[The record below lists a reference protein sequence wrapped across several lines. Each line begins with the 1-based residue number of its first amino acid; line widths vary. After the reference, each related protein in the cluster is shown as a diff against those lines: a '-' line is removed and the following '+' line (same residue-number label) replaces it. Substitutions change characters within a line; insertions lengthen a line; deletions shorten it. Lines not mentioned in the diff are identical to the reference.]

1 MGIFCL
7 LGGPIANRIGLKYTL
22 TLGAV
27 GYPVYSYDY
36 IFRLWYRSM
45 GPSANEEIGRAY
57 MLIIDM
63 ELFGLFFSGL

>member
-27 GYPVYSYDY
+27 GYPVYSYVSVMLEGKE
-36 IFRLWYRSM
+36 IC
-45 GPSANEEIGRAY
+45 ANEVVGRVY

-63 ELFGLFFSGL
+63 ELFGLFLLEL